1 MKIDSFERNAE
12 DKVVAI
18 CGSVKHVLSW
28 DFVAS
33 MKPQVGDVL
42 GVFEEGFSLV
52 KQEAENAVQAIESVF
67 ETPAEP
73 ITETIPE
80 PIVEAPVEVPVE
92 QPVEITII
100 P

>member
-18 CGSVKHVLSW
+18 CGDVKHVLSW
-28 DFVAS
+28 DFVSA
-33 MKPQVGDVL
+33 MKPQVGDII
-42 GVFEEGFSLV
+42 GIFEEGMTLV
-52 KQEAENAVQAIESVF
+52 KQEAENAVKAIESVF
-67 ETPAEP
+67 ETPEP

-80 PIVEAPVEVPVE
+80 PIVEAPVEAPVE
-92 QPVEITII
+92 PPVEITIT

>member
-67 ETPAEP
+67 ETPEVTAEP
-73 ITETIPE
+73 IVPVDT
-80 PIVEAPVEVPVE
+80 PVEVPVE